1 MDTLCLKRRGI
12 FSTPLR
18 GKPTSRWSPV
28 PAEAVALHS
37 NSIAS
42 LWEAKLDHFEL
53 LLQRETQLDV
63 SQGPGRA
70 EARWRWEESG
80 YRGGG
85 GILPNSGRVL
95 IFFIRHDLIS
105 DSDDQGTK
113 VSNWTLGLGEWNN
126 PTYNQNSVLFTL
138 SKGKLPLFAL
148 FGMTVYFVQLYPN
161 LAPGNGGKNALL
173 SL

>member
-1 MDTLCLKRRGI
+1 
-12 FSTPLR
+12 
-18 GKPTSRWSPV
+18 
-28 PAEAVALHS
+28 
-37 NSIAS
+37 
-42 LWEAKLDHFEL
+42 
-53 LLQRETQLDV
+53 
-63 SQGPGRA
+63 
-70 EARWRWEESG
+70 
-80 YRGGG
+80 
-85 GILPNSGRVL
+85 VL